1 MSKKDQVACGCIG
14 RRAVLVGA
22 AGAAVGLTV
31 GRAFA
36 ANEATMMSPQ
46 VGDLLVRA
54 SGDDKTTPIKVSD
67 VEVGAQYPMQAWA
80 ADPATG
86 VARDGTFINIL
97 MLTAFPAD
105 QLSES
110 VRATSAEGVLA
121 NTMICPHA
129 ACEVTDYNPET
140 AIAECP
146 CHFSRFNLKEGG
158 ALANGPATRKLP
170 SISLAVDAEGRLT
183 IASAYDSRVGGDAE

>member
-1 MSKKDQVACGCIG
+1 MNKKDLLACGCIG
-14 RRAVLVGA
+14 RRAVLIGA

-36 ANEATMMSPQ
+36 ADEATMMAPQ

-54 SGDDKTTPIKVSD
+54 SGDDKTTPIKASD
-67 VEVGAQYPMQAWA
+67 VEVGAQYPLQAWP

-97 MLTAFPAD
+97 MLTAFPVD
-105 QLSES
+105 QLSET

-146 CHFSRFNLKEGG
+146 CHFSQFNLRDGG
-158 ALANGPATRKLP
+158 ALAQGPATRKLP